1 MKVTKFIR
9 EYVVSEV
16 SKVYDAIPNPYEE
29 ADRVL
34 KEELET
40 LCEQL
45 GHEAGVKLAEF
56 MNQNEIT
63 RCDGSKYSADDF
75 GVRAPIPRY
84 PNEKD
89 RRKFAENLRAKKEDK
104 IRDILITLEL
114 GATKDDL
121 VNLIEQMKAEV

>member
-1 MKVTKFIR
+1 MKVTKLIR
-9 EYVVSEV
+9 EYVKAEV

-29 ADRVL
+29 ADKEL
-34 KEELET
+34 KEKYKA
-40 LCEQL
+40 LCEL
-45 GHEAGVKLAEF
+45 LEHEAGFKLTEF

-63 RCDGSKYSADDF
+63 HWNGSKYSADEF
-75 GVRAPIPRY
+75 CIRFPTPKY
-84 PNEKD
+84 PNTD
-89 RRKFAENLRAKKEDK
+89 NCCKFRENICAQKEAK